1 MWNKEET
8 KIKKLI
14 VLKYTNNFAD
24 WWSGKK
30 FSRGTGNGNDA
41 EWGIENKEMQ
51 WTMENGNYIF

>member
-1 MWNKEET
+1 M
-8 KIKKLI
+8 KKLI

-30 FSRGTGNGNDA
+30 FSRATGNGNDA

-51 WTMENGNYIF
+51 WTMENGNYIY